1 MKESKLVKQWV
12 SNKRDSVFISEEML
26 YYGKFLSGKN
36 AENLNPEDLNKL
48 GSIPLSYLKS
58 FQIDRKK
65 KTTTLEY
72 GKRSESTILIRWESM
87 DSINDFKHFLLN
99 RFPGSH
105 ILAREHKVKSKTKGA
120 AAALIIIPIIYIIAL
135 VTKTDKP
142 YYSGSRRFS
151 DAMIALFQAL
161 SSMGVLMLTILF
173 GSLFLVALLSLFHA
187 RKRSADITMIQLR

>member
-1 MKESKLVKQWV
+1 MKESELVKQWG
-12 SNKRDSVFISEEML
+12 SNKRDSVFISEELL
-26 YYGKFLSGKN
+26 YYGTFHSKN
-36 AENLNPEDLNKL
+36 CKAPNPEDLNKL
-48 GSIPLSYLKS
+48 GSIPLSYFKS

-72 GKRSESTILIRWESM
+72 GKHSDLTILIRWESIE
-87 DSINDFKHFLLN
+87 SINEFKHFLLN

-105 ILAREHKVKSKTKGA
+105 VLAREHKVKSKTKGA
-120 AAALIIIPIIYIIAL
+120 VAALIIIPIIYLIVL
-135 VTKTDKP
+135 LTKTDKP
-142 YYSGSRRFS
+142 YYSGSRRFGEAII
-151 DAMIALFQAL
+151 AMFQAL